1 MKKIYLICSIAVVIG
16 IAVGISFFLIR
27 DASAQIPSEISLVDQ
42 NGQNYNF
49 GKDQTKLKLVEFVY
63 THCPSVCPT
72 TTQKM
77 SLLQKDLQK
86 KGVFGKDIE
95 FITITIDP
103 YRDTPEVLK
112 SYMNG
117 FHLKNDG
124 NWIFLSGN
132 KADSKETQKKI
143 REVADALQFQYKDPG
158 NGYFIHSAFTFLLDE
173 NNKFIKK
180 FPMGKEFNKKQVYN
194 TIMSELN

>member
-16 IAVGISFFLIR
+16 IAVGVSFFLIR
-27 DASAQIPSEISLVDQ
+27 DASAKIPSEISLVDQ

-112 SYMNG
+112 GYMNG

-132 KADSKETQKKI
+132 KADNKETQKKI
-143 REVADALQFQYKDPG
+143 RKVANALQFQYKDPG

-180 FPMGKEFNKKQVYN
+180 FPMGKEFNKKQVYD

>member
-16 IAVGISFFLIR
+16 IAAGISFFLIR
-27 DASAQIPSEISLVDQ
+27 DASAKIPSEISLVDQ

-112 SYMNG
+112 SYMNE

-132 KADSKETQKKI
+132 KADNKETQKKI

-158 NGYFIHSAFTFLLDE
+158 NGYFIHSSFTFLLDE

-180 FPMGKEFNKKQVYN
+180 FPMGKEFNKKQVYD
-194 TIMSELN
+194 TIMTDLN

>member
-27 DASAQIPSEISLVDQ
+27 DASAKIPSEISLVDQ

-143 REVADALQFQYKDPG
+143 REVANALQFQYKDTG

-180 FPMGKEFNKKQVYN
+180 FPMGKEFNKKQVYD